1 MLAKVV
7 DGSVDVS
14 DVLEVEEGS
23 HGGFRGGT
31 EQRVEDPG
39 HHLACHVCAQPV
51 RGRVWRWKS
60 AKHVEKFWVRMVVG
74 HPFGIRKTTCKQS
87 EKKTLLVFDFYLM
100 ALFSEE
106 PLSKWAPP
114 TTFTSEGAPLCHRD

>member
-23 HGGFRGGT
+23 DGGFRGGT

-39 HHLACHVCAQPV
+39 HHLARVCAQPV

-60 AKHVEKFWVRMVVG
+60 AKHVEKFWVRMAVG

-87 EKKTLLVFDFYLM
+87 EKKTLLAFDFYLM

-106 PLSKWAPP
+106 PLAEWAPP

>member
-1 MLAKVV
+1 MSLTSLKSKKDRTEVFAAAPNSAWKIPDTISRACVHSRCAVACGVGKVQN
-7 DGSVDVS
+7 
-14 DVLEVEEGS
+14 
-23 HGGFRGGT
+23 T
-31 EQRVEDPG
+31 
-39 HHLACHVCAQPV
+39 
-51 RGRVWRWKS
+51 WKS
-60 AKHVEKFWVRMVVG
+60 WVRMAVG

-106 PLSKWAPP
+106 PLAEWAPP